1 MRIRSNDSSSLPPAR
16 TGMDEARSTT
26 SQCRIGKASVSQ
38 PEVSMRKVYE
48 SIVVILAA
56 GLAAAIALIELP
68 IHSTE
73 PGTVVGGGDLF
84 AAPPPTSAPA
94 LPPLPPLLFPPGSS
108 TPVPIESPAT
118 SAPSLPPGAQ
128 PRQGMTEASSPA
140 MGVLG
145 TSLAQQAPT
154 PTTKPLSAPAP
165 RPRPASNKPKPP
177 PTAKKA
183 KPLRPTKPPQSTKPK
198 PPPTSNKPKP
208 PPPTGQPKS
217 EVKPK
222 DGRKATSAGALN
234 P

>member
-1 MRIRSNDSSSLPPAR
+1 
-16 TGMDEARSTT
+16 
-26 SQCRIGKASVSQ
+26 
-38 PEVSMRKVYE
+38 MRKVYE
-48 SIVVILAA
+48 SIVVIVAA
-56 GLAAAIALIELP
+56 GLAAAMALIELP

-108 TPVPIESPAT
+108 TPVPIESPPT
-118 SAPSLPPGAQ
+118 SAPSFPLGAQ

-154 PTTKPLSAPAP
+154 PTTEPPSAPASKP
-165 RPRPASNKPKPP
+165 PSASNKAKPPPTSKKPKPP
-177 PTAKKA
+177 QP
-183 KPLRPTKPPQSTKPK
+183 TKPK
-198 PPPTSNKPKP
+198 PPPTSNKSKP
-208 PPPTGQPKS
+208 PPPTEQPKS
-217 EVKPK
+217 EIKPK
-222 DGRKATSAGALN
+222 DGRKATAAGNLN

>member
-1 MRIRSNDSSSLPPAR
+1 
-16 TGMDEARSTT
+16 
-26 SQCRIGKASVSQ
+26 
-38 PEVSMRKVYE
+38 MRKVYE
-48 SIVVILAA
+48 GIVVILAA

-84 AAPPPTSAPA
+84 AAPPLTSAPA

-118 SAPSLPPGAQ
+118 TAPSLPLGARPG
-128 PRQGMTEASSPA
+128 QGMTEASSPA

-145 TSLAQQAPT
+145 TSLAQQAPPPAT
-154 PTTKPLSAPAP
+154 EPPSAPE
-165 RPRPASNKPKPP
+165 PKPP

-183 KPLRPTKPPQSTKPK
+183 KPLRSTKPE
-198 PPPTSNKPKP
+198 PPPTSNRPKP

-222 DGRKATSAGALN
+222 DGRKATSAARPPVG
-234 P
+234 

>member
-1 MRIRSNDSSSLPPAR
+1 
-16 TGMDEARSTT
+16 MDEARSTT

-38 PEVSMRKVYE
+38 PEVNMRKIYE

-56 GLAAAIALIELP
+56 GLAAAMALIELP

-84 AAPPPTSAPA
+84 AAPPLTSAPA

-108 TPVPIESPAT
+108 TPVPIESPAA
-118 SAPSLPPGAQ
+118 SAPSLPLGAQ
-128 PRQGMTEASSPA
+128 PRRGMTEASSPA

-154 PTTKPLSAPAP
+154 PPTEPLSAPEP
-165 RPRPASNKPKPP
+165 KPPPASNKAKPP
-177 PTAKKA
+177 STAKKPR
-183 KPLRPTKPPQSTKPK
+183 PLRPTKPPQPTEPMA
-198 PPPTSNKPKP
+198 PPISNKAKP
-208 PPPTGQPKS
+208 PPPTAQPKS
-217 EVKPK
+217 EIKPK
-222 DGRKATSAGALN
+222 DGRKATSAGDLN

>member
-1 MRIRSNDSSSLPPAR
+1 
-16 TGMDEARSTT
+16 
-26 SQCRIGKASVSQ
+26 
-38 PEVSMRKVYE
+38 MRKVYE

-118 SAPSLPPGAQ
+118 SAPSLPLGAQ
-128 PRQGMTEASSPA
+128 PRQGRTEASSPA

-145 TSLAQQAPT
+145 TSLARQAPT
-154 PTTKPLSAPAP
+154 PTTKPRSAPAP
-165 RPRPASNKPKPP
+165 KPRPASNKPKPP
-177 PTAKKA
+177 PTSKKP
-183 KPLRPTKPPQSTKPK
+183 KPLRPT
-198 PPPTSNKPKP
+198 KPKP

-217 EVKPK
+217 EIKPK
-222 DGRKATSAGALN
+222 DGRKATSAEPSPRSIGSAADQAMAVQ
-234 P
+234 